1 METCSGILYDF
12 CANFLSIMDFKF
24 TLKKYF
30 YMVFFFV
37 ICPIVGWIAYA
48 HRYNAP
54 ANVYLNEQTGEVNSN
69 NVTIPDNQLDL
80 ATPYYQNDA
89 ALKLE
94 KETGR
99 PTMTNAEE
107 KYFDGQPK
115 ESAEKGKKEGS
126 ADATQ
131 KENK

>member
-1 METCSGILYDF
+1 
-12 CANFLSIMDFKF
+12 MDFKF

-54 ANVYLNEQTGEVNSN
+54 ANQFLNEQTGEVNSN
-69 NVTIPDNQLDL
+69 NVTIPDNQLDFS
-80 ATPYYQNDA
+80 TPYYQNEA
-89 ALKLE
+89 AANLE
-94 KETGR
+94 KSQGR
-99 PTMTNAEE
+99 PTMSNAED

-115 ESAEKGKKEGS
+115 ESKEEGKKGGS
-126 ADATQ
+126 AESTHKD
-131 KENK
+131 NK